1 MNKFLIFAFQEPGR
15 INSPLKSGKGGFLI
29 PHSRFSFYE
38 NLASR
43 SYVIAIP
50 NIVFFP
56 NIPHSCQNFGE
67 SRFLGSSQIPY
78 PIIARIPH
86 CILVESRTV
95 FWSNPAESQDPVPDL
110 GPWTTCL
117 CRTQTV
123 FYVLLFEVEFNIMN
137 EESLRWSQ
145 RRQSSAGAHHLMGS
159 CLTSRGTQREY
170 SSKPLKHSIVERILV
185 FKR

>member
-1 MNKFLIFAFQEPGR
+1 MR
-15 INSPLKSGKGGFLI
+15 I
-29 PHSRFSFYE
+29 SRPEAMSSLSRISFSFPIYHIRAKI
-38 NLASR
+38 LANHASSVAVKSR
-43 SYVIAIP
+43 
-50 NIVFFP
+50 
-56 NIPHSCQNFGE
+56 
-67 SRFLGSSQIPY
+67 
-78 PIIARIPH
+78 
-86 CILVESRTV
+86 ILLLLESRTV
-95 FWSNPAESQDPVPDL
+95 FWSNPALYFGQIPRNPRIPFQTLVHGQPV
-110 GPWTTCL
+110 W

-145 RRQSSAGAHHLMGS
+145 RRRSSAGAHHLMGS

>member
-1 MNKFLIFAFQEPGR
+1 MNKFLIFACQEPGR
-15 INSPLKSGKGGFLI
+15 INSPLKSGKGDSWSRI
-29 PHSRFSFYE
+29 PASFFMRISHPEAMSSLSRISFSFPIYHIRAKI
-38 NLASR
+38 LANHASSVAVKSR
-43 SYVIAIP
+43 
-50 NIVFFP
+50 
-56 NIPHSCQNFGE
+56 
-67 SRFLGSSQIPY
+67 
-78 PIIARIPH
+78 
-86 CILVESRTV
+86 ILLLLESRTV

-145 RRQSSAGAHHLMGS
+145 RRRSSAGAHHLMGS

-170 SSKPLKHSIVERILV
+170 SSKPLKHSIIERILV